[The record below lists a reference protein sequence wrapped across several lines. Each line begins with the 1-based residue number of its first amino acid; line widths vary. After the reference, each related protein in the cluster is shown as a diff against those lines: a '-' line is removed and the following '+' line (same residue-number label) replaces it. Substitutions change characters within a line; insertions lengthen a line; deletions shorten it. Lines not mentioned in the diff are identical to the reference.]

1 MTDPPY
7 DDARAA
13 FTDADTRFQ
22 QSLSSAFA
30 AHTQCV
36 GAFFAMVERVE
47 RREAAL
53 QESVAEL
60 RHLVLEQGQ
69 QITALRLQVAEQG
82 RQISELRARLNGDTP

>member
-1 MTDPPY
+1 MTNEQPY

-22 QSLSSAFA
+22 QALSAAFA
-30 AHTQCV
+30 AHTRCV

-47 RREAAL
+47 RREAEL

-60 RHLVLEQGQ
+60 RHLVLEQGK
-69 QITALRLQVAEQG
+69 QITELRQQVADL
-82 RQISELRARLNGDTP
+82 RQRLDARGQP